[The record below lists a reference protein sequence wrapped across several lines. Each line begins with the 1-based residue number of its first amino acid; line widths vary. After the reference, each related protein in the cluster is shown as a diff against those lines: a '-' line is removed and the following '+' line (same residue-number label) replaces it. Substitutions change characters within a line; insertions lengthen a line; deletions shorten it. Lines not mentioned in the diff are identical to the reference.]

1 MASYPLHIIPENVQ
15 QDIVSELSLTD
26 RANYEVQ
33 NRGTNPIR
41 AYNGGQSAPAA
52 NQGIEIP
59 PLDYFTFDVATGVA
73 LWLWGVNGPAVIAYN
88 DDG

>member
-1 MASYPLHIIPENVQ
+1 MASYPLHIIQDGIQ

-26 RANYEVQ
+26 QTNYEVQ

-41 AYNGGQSAPAA
+41 AYDGGQSAPAV

-59 PLDYFTFDVATGVA
+59 PLEFFTFDVATGTPFWV
-73 LWLWGVNGPAVIAYN
+73 WGVNGPAVIVYN
-88 DDG
+88 DDS